1 LQFFIWSFWRKI
13 GKMCTMAQQTPSAP
27 TQPIEQ
33 ESSSTKSSAATSR
46 VAKPSSAQKQER
58 KELPPFNVVLLN
70 DDDHSYPYVVE
81 MLCRLFGHSEQ
92 FAYQIARTV
101 DNQGRAIVL
110 TTHKERAEFKRDQ
123 IRGFGSDPR
132 IASSSCSMG
141 AVIEPAEQA

>member
-1 LQFFIWSFWRKI
+1 
-13 GKMCTMAQQTPSAP
+13 MPQQSPSAP
-27 TQPIEQ
+27 VQSPPAENGLPEKNSEASATAAKPR
-33 ESSSTKSSAATSR
+33 SAA
-46 VAKPSSAQKQER
+46 KLER

-70 DDDHSYPYVVE
+70 DDDHTYPYVVE
-81 MLCRLFGHSEQ
+81 MLQRLFGHSEQ

-132 IASSSCSMG
+132 IASCTCSMS
-141 AVIEPAEQA
+141 AVVEPVK

>member
-1 LQFFIWSFWRKI
+1 MGNI
-13 GKMCTMAQQTPSAP
+13 CVMAQQTPSAP
-27 TQPIEQ
+27 PQPPPPAVKP
-33 ESSSTKSSAATSR
+33 ST
-46 VAKPSSAQKQER
+46 AKPAPAEHTER

-81 MLCRLFGHSEQ
+81 MLRRLFGHSEQ

-141 AVIEPAEQA
+141 AIVEPAQ